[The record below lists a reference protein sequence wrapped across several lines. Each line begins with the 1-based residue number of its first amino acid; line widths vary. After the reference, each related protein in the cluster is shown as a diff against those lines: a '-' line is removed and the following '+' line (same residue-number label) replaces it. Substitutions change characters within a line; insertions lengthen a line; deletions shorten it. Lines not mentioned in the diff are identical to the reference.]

1 MSIISRPEVF
11 FNKDVPENLADFVGK
26 HICRNLFSN
35 RPATFWK
42 KKTPAQYFS
51 YEFCEIFKSIL
62 FTEHFRTTASEYRN
76 ICQEFRPKCEKNES
90 NDILVTYFHILMA
103 STCMWMNIH
112 QFIKLHQHV
121 QNSRPEV
128 FCKKGVPR
136 SFTKFTEKHLC
147 QSLFFNK
154 VY

>member
-11 FNKDVPENLADFVGK
+11 FNNDVLENLADFVGK

-35 RPATFWK
+35 PPATFWK

-103 STCMWMNIH
+103 STCIWMNIH

-121 QNSRPEV
+121 QKQSSR
-128 FCKKGVPR
+128 GVLWKRR
-136 SFTKFTEKHLC
+136 S
-147 QSLFFNK
+147 
-154 VY
+154 